1 MTFVDDQK
9 NTIASQLVDRL
20 REAIVSGEL
29 KPATKINLE
38 RVRHGLDVS
47 LSPLREALAR
57 LIADGLVEFQDNR
70 GYWVAP
76 VSLANLEEITRL
88 RVEFE
93 TYALRQAMEHGDLN
107 WESDVMRALHRL
119 NRSERA
125 AERPETLVQWEAAH
139 REFHLTLI
147 AGCNSPTLLG
157 FCRVLLNLNDRYRRA
172 FLRATSGDRDVN
184 AEHSEIAQGAV
195 ARDIDFACG
204 RLQDHLCR
212 TGNNLRAHLA
222 SHPSFAAVTR
232 VARE

>member
-20 REAIVSGEL
+20 RKAIVSGEL
-29 KPATKINLE
+29 QPATKINLE
-38 RVRHGLDVS
+38 HVRHSLDVS

-57 LIADGLVEFQDNR
+57 LIADGPVEFQDNR

-76 VSLANLEEITRL
+76 VSLDNLEEVTRL

-93 TYALRQAMEHGDLN
+93 TYALRQVMQNSDLS
-107 WESDVMRALHRL
+107 WESDLMRALHRL
-119 NRSERA
+119 NRSEHVA
-125 AERPETLVQWEAAH
+125 GRPETLVHWEAAH

-147 AGCNSPTLLG
+147 ADCNS
-157 FCRVLLNLNDRYRRA
+157 
-172 FLRATSGDRDVN
+172 DVN

-195 ARDIDFACG
+195 ARAIDFACG

-222 SHPSFAAVTR
+222 ANPGFIVSGGAVR
-232 VARE
+232 D